1 MSKQQ
6 QTDLDAMLRKTPLD
20 NAADVPTLRAS
31 FEEVMRQVPVAP
43 DVRKTP
49 IAVGGIAAIEVTI
62 DGTDPANV
70 ILYFHGGVYVI
81 GSAAASVP
89 LVADLARRTATK
101 VITIDYRLA
110 PEHPYPAALQD
121 ARAAYEGL
129 LEQGIDPGRIAL
141 AGESAGAGLAVAT
154 LLALRDAGKALPS
167 SAFLMSPYADLTL
180 SGESVVDKEV
190 LDPLLTPDN
199 LRRRVTDYVADA
211 DAADPYISPVQGDL
225 TGLPPMLIQVGSHE
239 ILLSDAISLAA
250 RAATADVAVTLDVV
264 PGVPHVFQ
272 AYAAVLDEGDA
283 ALDRAATFITAN
295 FAATHAGRPVRSSP
309 SAPPN

>member
-6 QTDLDAMLRKTPLD
+6 QTELDAMLRQAPLD
-20 NAADVPTLRAS
+20 TADDVPTLRAS
-31 FEEVMRQVPVAP
+31 FEELMRKIPVAP

-49 IAVGGIAAIEVTI
+49 IAAGGIGAIEVTI
-62 DGTDPANV
+62 DGTDSADV

-101 VITIDYRLA
+101 VITVDYRLA
-110 PEHPYPAALQD
+110 PENPYPAALQD

-129 LEQGIDPGRIAL
+129 LQQGVDPGRIAL
-141 AGESAGAGLAVAT
+141 AGESAGAGLAMAT

-180 SGESVVDKEV
+180 SGESVVDKKA

-211 DAADPYISPVQGDL
+211 DAADPYISPVHGDL
-225 TGLPPMLIQVGSHE
+225 TGLPPILIQVGSHE
-239 ILLSDAISLAA
+239 ILLSDAIRLAA

-283 ALDRAATFITAN
+283 ALDRAATFVTAN
-295 FAATHAGRPVRSSP
+295 FADTHATP
-309 SAPPN
+309 AT